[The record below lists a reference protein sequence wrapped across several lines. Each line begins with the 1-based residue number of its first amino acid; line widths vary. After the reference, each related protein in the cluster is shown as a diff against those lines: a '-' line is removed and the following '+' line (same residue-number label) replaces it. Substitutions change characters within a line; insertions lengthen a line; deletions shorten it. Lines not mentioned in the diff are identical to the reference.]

1 MDDAIR
7 WQTKSETIHGYT
19 CSKTKQIVDASSQ
32 MFLENLPPILILHLK
47 LFDYEIETNA
57 SKKLL
62 KTIEFLENFEI
73 PRECVTGKIDHRCRR
88 YKLLAGMIELIFHIA
103 FLYIM

>member
-47 LFDYEIETNA
+47 LFDYEIETGA

-62 KTIEFLENFEI
+62 KTIDFHENFEI

-88 YKLLAGMIELIFHIA
+88 YKLLAGMF
-103 FLYIM
+103 FSD